1 MAKSKTSVR
10 IVMLG
15 SGFVAGFYMQ
25 GLANVGGQDVV
36 ANYSRKEDRARR
48 FALEWSIPEPTIELS
63 KLIERDDIDL
73 YVIALPNEEHLPVS
87 LALSRAKKNQVCTK
101 PLART
106 RGEAHAMLRAARRSG
121 ALHGYAETEVFAP
134 CVVKARQI
142 VTEGGVGRVL
152 WYVLESRTEGHTA
165 PTFGIR
171 KKLVVA
177 PCMILAVTASLRRVC
192 FSARTM
198 PLSR

>member
-1 MAKSKTSVR
+1 MGASKNNVR

-25 GLANVGGQDVV
+25 ALANVGGQEVV
-36 ANYSRKEDRARR
+36 ANYSRKKDHARK
-48 FALEWSIPEPTIELS
+48 FAEEWLIPQPTTELGR
-63 KLIERDDIDL
+63 LIERDDIDL

-142 VTEGGVGRVL
+142 VAEGGVGKVL
-152 WYVLESRTEGHTA
+152 WVRS
-165 PTFGIR
+165 
-171 KKLVVA
+171 
-177 PCMILAVTASLRRVC
+177 
-192 FSARTM
+192 
-198 PLSR
+198 